1 MTSNQLTLKTG
12 VVKKLKAL
20 KVGTVFKNYK
30 ELCETIGVEA
40 KGGKG
45 KEYQLKEIGRYCK
58 LEKAEKGNSYTV
70 IEVYQRALPRE
81 DRKALQE
88 NLDVLLKNYIYQ
100 EFKDGTNVVTEVIN
114 GKEVKYVILTKS
126 KIAKRF
132 GLINESNYQLLKY
145 HTEEYKELMR
155 DKYNIDLHDETIEEF
170 ILGEDNKQRD
180 RVRYAINGLRDQR
193 LVDIGEGKGV
203 IFYTKNNKYSNDF
216 MNCNNYQSS
225 IITNLEREELERL
238 NLSKMSQLFT
248 KSKATIKKFYKNV
261 TKAINNYVT
270 NAEEIEQAKK
280 EGKEIPKPI
289 NLFSKKVKSY
299 YSTYI
304 LMYRE
309 KLEKECYKYRTD
321 DLVIEALNKIALK
334 SANESANKRY
344 NKNST
349 RLEVISKK
357 GVGGR
362 LNPTYAEERTELSKR
377 LDSYKHENKLII
389 TETIDRSTE
398 NRTKDINIIT
408 DKAELYNYIIKLEEI
423 FTYFRDDICA
433 EEYTNTSNGISGITR
448 ADIKA
453 LQKLYYNIRIY
464 KDKSELN
471 ALSGEELETIG
482 SMLIPLYKPKKDT
495 KGTEDIEEVI

>member
-225 IITNLEREELERL
+225 IITNLERDEL
-238 NLSKMSQLFT
+238 
-248 KSKATIKKFYKNV
+248 
-261 TKAINNYVT
+261 
-270 NAEEIEQAKK
+270 
-280 EGKEIPKPI
+280 
-289 NLFSKKVKSY
+289 
-299 YSTYI
+299 
-304 LMYRE
+304 
-309 KLEKECYKYRTD
+309 
-321 DLVIEALNKIALK
+321 
-334 SANESANKRY
+334 
-344 NKNST
+344 
-349 RLEVISKK
+349 
-357 GVGGR
+357 
-362 LNPTYAEERTELSKR
+362 
-377 LDSYKHENKLII
+377 
-389 TETIDRSTE
+389 
-398 NRTKDINIIT
+398 
-408 DKAELYNYIIKLEEI
+408 
-423 FTYFRDDICA
+423 
-433 EEYTNTSNGISGITR
+433 
-448 ADIKA
+448 
-453 LQKLYYNIRIY
+453 
-464 KDKSELN
+464 
-471 ALSGEELETIG
+471 
-482 SMLIPLYKPKKDT
+482 
-495 KGTEDIEEVI
+495 